1 MRTVVTRVLS
11 VIVTA
16 FFAVT
21 GVQAGPQEEPAA
33 TAVPVM
39 TAPVVDGAL
48 NDLAWTGAVPI
59 TEFLQRDPRQGE
71 PASERTEVRIVYTR
85 DAIYVG
91 FHNYDS
97 EAASLVAT
105 ERRRDED
112 LTRDDSVA
120 VLLDTFHDHRNASVF
135 RTNVLGTEFD
145 ALVTDEGRDINTAW
159 DERWEVATNVDE
171 DGWTAEFMIPFKSL
185 RMGQQ
190 EPMIWGLNFERLIR
204 RKNEAVYWTN
214 YSRDFKFEAV
224 SQAGQLKGLE
234 NLQLGLRLRVKP
246 FLLAGFDQLPRAG
259 GGTRTN
265 NLSNWGLEV
274 LKYRPSAGLT
284 LDLTYKTDFAQTE
297 VDDLVTNIDRFPLF
311 FPERR
316 EFFLEGAGIFEAGT
330 VGSRDVMLFFSRRIG
345 LSPTGLPIPIVAGA
359 KLSGRQGP
367 YSIGVINMQT
377 ESLGNIRANNF
388 TVGRIKRDVLGRSA
402 IGATFTNRQSS
413 VNGDHNRVYAADG
426 NFVFARNLSI
436 SSFVARSETPGLNAG
451 GRVPLFGDHLPG
463 LQPSHSFSQLPDNW
477 SGSGRVYWD
486 SDFLIFGGEYLLVQR
501 NFQSDL
507 GWVPRRDQKRSTL
520 QFGIRPR
527 PAASDL
533 IRQWVVRA
541 RMDFTQNQAGKQE
554 SMTYHFFT
562 VEALFQSGDRFVA
575 DFHRNFERLFEP
587 FEIRPNIT
595 IPVGSYR
602 GWNGVVNF
610 NGAPQ
615 RRISGPLF
623 RYRYE
628 RGFYRGTNHEFRVQP
643 QIAVNDTLSLNVG
656 YAFDDVNMP
665 WGNFTSHVVNNRINY
680 AFSNRWLTSATI
692 QYSNLRKL
700 VNYRFRLN
708 YIYRP
713 GDDLFIIY
721 NEGRNVAE
729 YADGFLG
736 RSIMVKW
743 TYSFD
748 F

>member
-1 MRTVVTRVLS
+1 MRTLVARVIF

-16 FFAVT
+16 SFAVPP
-21 GVQAGPQEEPAA
+21 VQAGPQDEPEA
-33 TAVPVM
+33 TAVPAM
-39 TAPVVDGAL
+39 TAPVIDGAL
-48 NDLAWTGAVPI
+48 NDLAWADAIPI

-71 PASERTEVRIVYTR
+71 PASERTEVRIIYTR

-91 FHNYDS
+91 FRNYDS
-97 EAASLVAT
+97 EPPLLVAT

-120 VLLDTFHDHRNASVF
+120 VLLDTFHDRRNASVF

-145 ALVTDEGRDINTAW
+145 ALVTDEGRDVNTAW
-159 DERWEVATNVDE
+159 DERWEVATQVDE

-234 NLQLGLRLRVKP
+234 NLNLGLRLRVKP
-246 FLLAGFDQLPRAG
+246 FLLAGFDQFPRAG
-259 GGTRTN
+259 RDTETK
-265 NLSNWGLEV
+265 NLSSWGLEV

-297 VDDLVTNIDRFPLF
+297 VDDLITNVERFPLF
-311 FPERR
+311 FPEKR

-345 LSPTGLPIPIVAGA
+345 LSPTGLPIPILAGA
-359 KLSGRQGP
+359 KLTGRQGP
-367 YSIGVINMQT
+367 YSLGVINMQT
-377 ESLGNIRANNF
+377 ESLGAIRANNF
-388 TVGRIKRDVLGRSA
+388 TVGRIKRDVFGRSA
-402 IGATFTNRQSS
+402 IGTLFTNRQSS
-413 VNGDHNRVYAADG
+413 VNGDHNRVFAADG

-436 SSFVARSETPGLNAG
+436 NSFVARSETPGLNHDNWTG
-451 GRVPLFGDHLPG
+451 YGRVF
-463 LQPSHSFSQLPDNW
+463 
-477 SGSGRVYWD
+477 WD
-486 SDFLIFGGEYLLVQR
+486 SDFVILGGEHLAVQR
-501 NFQSDL
+501 NFQSDA
-507 GWVPRRDQKRSTL
+507 GWVPRRDQKRTSL
-520 QFGIRPR
+520 QFGVRPR
-527 PAASDL
+527 PAASKL
-533 IRQWVVRA
+533 IRQWIVRT
-541 RMDFTQNQAGKQE
+541 RLDFTQNQAGKQE

-562 VEALFQSGDRFVA
+562 AEGIFQSGDHFVV
-575 DFHRNFERLFEP
+575 DLHRSFERLFEP
-587 FEIRPNIT
+587 FEIRPTIT

-602 GWNGVVNF
+602 SWDGVFFF

-615 RRISGPLF
+615 RRISGQLF

-628 RGFYRGTNHEFRVQP
+628 RGFFAGDHHEFRVQP
-643 QIAVNDTLSLNVG
+643 QIALNDTLSLNAG
-656 YAFDDVNMP
+656 YALDVVNMP
-665 WGNFTSHVVNNRINY
+665 WGDFTSHVINNRVNY

-713 GDDLFIIY
+713 GDDLFMIY

-729 YADGFLG
+729 HADGFLG